1 LCQEWRSQI
10 TVDKEQN
17 LWYHIMQLF
26 RIAKKV
32 AGLMPRFW
40 TANRQLIRAINRSTV
55 LNVVKD
61 EGPVSRTDIV
71 RLSGLSPATVSEIT
85 ADLIAEGLIYEKE
98 AGDSTGGRPPILLA
112 LNHDAAYVVGLKL
125 AERQISAALTDI
137 EATILSTLTVPVTGM
152 TVVERA
158 VAALAG
164 AVEQVIAKASVPR
177 GRVTG
182 VGIGLAGVIDAGRG
196 LCRYSPFLDWRD
208 VPLKLLLEEQIGI
221 PVCIDNDV
229 NTLAMAEKWF
239 GAGQGVDDFLVVTVG
254 RGVGLGIVANGQFY
268 RGTRGGGGEF
278 GHTVMDPDGPLCDCG
293 KRGCLEAYVADPALV
308 RAAQGRLG
316 SVDPDQL
323 TVERVTELARAGD
336 GSLLEVFAQAGRM
349 LGMGIANLVNVFNP
363 ALIIISGEGVRAG
376 DLLFGP
382 MREAVA
388 QYTFDGLAEDTEIVV
403 QEWGDEAWAWG
414 AASLVLQGIY
424 KSPVGVVVPVNS
436 LYTQ

>member
-1 LCQEWRSQI
+1 
-10 TVDKEQN
+10 
-17 LWYHIMQLF
+17 
-26 RIAKKV
+26 
-32 AGLMPRFW
+32 MPRFW
-40 TANRQLIRAINRSTV
+40 TANRQLTRAINRSTV
-55 LNVVKD
+55 LNAVKD
-61 EGPVSRTDIV
+61 EGPVSRTNIV
-71 RLSGLSPATVSEIT
+71 RLSGLSPATVSGIT
-85 ADLIAEGLIYEKE
+85 ADLIAEGLIYEKA

-125 AERQISAALTDI
+125 AERHISAALTDI
-137 EATILSTLTVPVTGM
+137 EATILFTLTVPVTGM
-152 TVVERA
+152 IVVERA
-158 VAALAG
+158 VATLAG

-182 VGIGLAGVIDAGRG
+182 VGIGLAGIIDAGRG
-196 LCRYSPFLDWRD
+196 LCRYSPFLDWHD
-208 VPLKLLLEEQIGI
+208 VPLKWLVEEEIGI
-221 PVCIDNDV
+221 PVYIDNDV

-254 RGVGLGIVANGQFY
+254 RGVGLGIVVNGQFY

-308 RAAQGRLG
+308 RAARDAAAQGRLG

-336 GSLLEVFAQAGRM
+336 GTLREVFAQAGRM
-349 LGMGIANLVNVFNP
+349 LGMGIANLVNIFNP

-388 QYTFDGLAEDTEIVV
+388 QYTFDGLAGDTEIVV

-424 KSPVGVVVPVNS
+424 KSPVHARVPEVN
-436 LYTQ
+436 LGIPIT

>member
-1 LCQEWRSQI
+1 
-10 TVDKEQN
+10 
-17 LWYHIMQLF
+17 
-26 RIAKKV
+26 
-32 AGLMPRFW
+32 MPRFW

-55 LNVVKD
+55 LNIVKAD
-61 EGPVSRTDIV
+61 GPISRTEIG

-85 ADLIAEGLIYEKE
+85 ADLIAEGLIYEKA

-112 LNHDAAYVVGLKL
+112 LSHDAAYVVGLKL
-125 AERQISAALTDI
+125 AERHISAAITDI
-137 EATILSTLTVPVTGM
+137 EATILCTLTVPVTGI

-164 AVEQVIAKASVPR
+164 VVEQVIAKASVPR
-177 GRVTG
+177 ERVIG
-182 VGIGLAGVIDAGRG
+182 VGIGLAGVIDAERG
-196 LCRYSPFLDWRD
+196 LCRYSPILDWHD
-208 VPLKLLLEEQIGI
+208 VPLKQLVEERIGI

-254 RGVGLGIVANGQFY
+254 RGVGLGIVVNGQFY

-278 GHTVMDPDGPLCDCG
+278 GHTVMDADGPLCDCG

-308 RAAQGRLG
+308 RAAQEAAVQGRLG
-316 SVDPDQL
+316 SVGPDEL
-323 TVERVTELARAGD
+323 SVERVTELAWAGNETLR
-336 GSLLEVFAQAGRM
+336 GIFSQAGRM

-376 DLLFGP
+376 DLLFGS
-382 MREAVA
+382 MREAAA
-388 QYTFDGLAEDTEIVV
+388 QHALDGLVEDTEIVV

-414 AASLVLQGIY
+414 AASLVLQEIY
-424 KSPVGVVVPVNS
+424 KSPIHARVPEVN
-436 LYTQ
+436 LAIPTT

>member
-1 LCQEWRSQI
+1 
-10 TVDKEQN
+10 
-17 LWYHIMQLF
+17 
-26 RIAKKV
+26 
-32 AGLMPRFW
+32 MPRFW

-55 LNVVKD
+55 LNIVKA
-61 EGPVSRTDIV
+61 EGPISRTDIV
-71 RLSGLSPATVSEIT
+71 RFSGLSPATVSEIT
-85 ADLIAEGLIYEKE
+85 ADLIAQGLLYEKA

-112 LNHDAAYVVGLKL
+112 LNHDAAYVLGLKL
-125 AERQISAALTDI
+125 AERHISAALTDI
-137 EATILSTLTVPVTGM
+137 EATILSTLTVPVTGV
-152 TVVERA
+152 TAVERA
-158 VAALAG
+158 VEALAG
-164 AVEQVIAKASVPR
+164 VVEQVIAQAGVAR
-177 GRVTG
+177 GRITG
-182 VGIGLAGVIDAGRG
+182 VGIGLAGVIDAERG
-196 LCRYSPFLDWRD
+196 TCRYSPILGWRE
-208 VPLKLLLEEQIGI
+208 VPLKQLVEGRIGI
-221 PVCIDNDV
+221 PVYIDNDV

-278 GHTVMDPDGPLCDCG
+278 GHTVIDPHGPLCACG

-308 RAAQGRLG
+308 RAAREAAAQGLLG
-316 SVDPDQL
+316 GVNPDEL
-323 TVERVTELARAGD
+323 SVERVVELATAGDDTLRGIFARAGQ
-336 GSLLEVFAQAGRM
+336 V

-388 QYTFDGLAEDTEIVV
+388 QHAFDGLVGDAHIVV

-424 KSPVGVVVPVNS
+424 KSPIHARVPEVDLGVS
-436 LYTQ
+436 TT